1 MGPLVPN
8 HAPVQLKGIQEKWA
22 QDSKTQPLSLRVE
35 QLAVKLADL
44 LHEVTIHL
52 ERSDAQY
59 LRGKSNGT
67 PQLRQGRGTL

>member
-1 MGPLVPN
+1 MGSLVPN

-22 QDSKTQPLSLRVE
+22 RDPKTWALSLRVE
-35 QLAVKLADL
+35 QLAARLADL

-59 LRGKSNGT
+59 LRGRIKGT
-67 PQLRQGRGTL
+67 PQPRQGRGTL